1 MPIRRAHTHG
11 VSTLLGTNG
20 YTGGMKLRS
29 LLFVPGDRPER
40 FAKASASGADAIIID
55 LEDSV
60 ALGRKVAAREATAE
74 YLSGDRPVPVFVR
87 VNPQDSHLT
96 HDDLA
101 SVLPYM
107 PDGIV
112 LPKAE
117 GARSVNWLRAEAAA
131 VADSQDGEAPPI
143 LPIATETPGAVFDL
157 GTLREVS
164 HWLAG
169 VSWGAEDLP
178 AAVGAAA
185 SREADGSYTAPYEMV
200 RSLTL
205 FAAHAAGVA
214 AIDTVFPDIANEAGL
229 SAYVARAARD
239 GFTGMLAIH
248 PSQIAAINAGFT
260 PSLEQLAHAQAVVGA
275 FAANPGAGVLQLDG
289 KMIDAPHLKAALSIL
304 ARV

>member
-1 MPIRRAHTHG
+1 
-11 VSTLLGTNG
+11 
-20 YTGGMKLRS
+20 MKLRS
-29 LLFVPGDRPER
+29 LLFVPGDRPDR
-40 FAKASASGADAIIID
+40 FAKAAASGADAIIID

-60 ALGRKVAAREATAE
+60 ALDRKVAAREAAAE

-107 PDGIV
+107 PDGLL

-117 GARSVNWLRAEAAA
+117 GARSVHWLRAEAAA

-157 GTLREVS
+157 GSLREAALY
-164 HWLAG
+164 LAG

-178 AAVGAAA
+178 AAIGAATA
-185 SREADGSYTAPYEMV
+185 REPDGSYTAPYEMV

-205 FAAHAAGVA
+205 FAAHAAGVT
-214 AIDTVFPDIANEAGL
+214 AIDTVFPNISDAAGL

-239 GFTGMLAIH
+239 GFNGMLAIH
-248 PSQIAAINAGFT
+248 PSQVAVINAGFT
-260 PSLEQLAHAQAVVGA
+260 PSPAQLAHAQSIVDA
-275 FAANPGAGVLQLDG
+275 FAANPEAGVLQIGG

-304 ARV
+304 KRV